1 MGFTKTKTLEDLNAK
16 EDQLLAEDLAE
27 RLKTAEDGFGSEH
40 YSLKASSLQLI
51 KKFKNPFKILYLWCN
66 QELLDVKALQD
77 ALVMR
82 DKLEQRRHEM
92 MKQVRMTEQEVF
104 AMRPSTSGSV
114 KELFNDDGNT
124 EKVNRKL
131 NSGANTYDVQKDIV
145 HFVMINEMLTSFVSN
160 QMLPRFKA
168 EKAENYRKILKQ
180 FSILE
185 IENSVNYSKMWSNV
199 MNYHSKRADQTI
211 FEIQLKREAKPAP
224 E

>member
-1 MGFTKTKTLEDLNAK
+1 M
-16 EDQLLAEDLAE
+16 
-27 RLKTAEDGFGSEH
+27 
-40 YSLKASSLQLI
+40 
-51 KKFKNPFKILYLWCN
+51 
-66 QELLDVKALQD
+66 KALQD
-77 ALVMR
+77 ALAMR
-82 DKLEQRRHEM
+82 DKLEQRRREM

-124 EKVNRKL
+124 EKVNKKL
-131 NSGANTYDVQKDIV
+131 NSRVNTYDAQQDIV
-145 HFVMINEMLTSFVSN
+145 HYVMINEMLTSFVSN

-199 MNYHSKRADQTI
+199 MNYHSKRADQTVI
-211 FEIQLKREAKPAP
+211 EI
-224 E
+224 

>member
-1 MGFTKTKTLEDLNAK
+1 
-16 EDQLLAEDLAE
+16 
-27 RLKTAEDGFGSEH
+27 
-40 YSLKASSLQLI
+40 
-51 KKFKNPFKILYLWCN
+51 
-66 QELLDVKALQD
+66 
-77 ALVMR
+77 MR
-82 DKLEQRRHEM
+82 DKLELRRREM

-124 EKVNRKL
+124 EKVNKKL
-131 NSGANTYDVQKDIV
+131 NSRVITYDAQQDIV
-145 HFVMINEMLTSFVSN
+145 HYVKINEMLTSFVSN

-199 MNYHSKRADQTI
+199 MNYHSKRADQTVI
-211 FEIQLKREAKPAP
+211 EIQLKKEGKPP
-224 E
+224 TE

>member
-1 MGFTKTKTLEDLNAK
+1 
-16 EDQLLAEDLAE
+16 
-27 RLKTAEDGFGSEH
+27 
-40 YSLKASSLQLI
+40 
-51 KKFKNPFKILYLWCN
+51 
-66 QELLDVKALQD
+66 LQD
-77 ALVMR
+77 ALAMR
-82 DKLEQRRHEM
+82 DKLELRRREM

-124 EKVNRKL
+124 EKVNKKL
-131 NSGANTYDVQKDIV
+131 NSRVNTYDAQQDIV
-145 HFVMINEMLTSFVSN
+145 HYVMINEMLTSFVSN

-199 MNYHSKRADQTI
+199 MNYHSKRADQTVI
-211 FEIQLKREAKPAP
+211 EIQLKKEGKPP
-224 E
+224 TE